1 MAYVTYLVSINNPN
15 YNLIDENGNTTTS
28 ISTTHYYIPIK
39 YNEDAYSNGI
49 FFLCKNCKKE
59 IEIKIKSL

>member
-1 MAYVTYLVSINNPN
+1 MVQWQYVKIVEKVGKFKMKKWYKCPN
-15 YNLIDENGNTTTS
+15 CGKKI
-28 ISTTHYYIPIK
+28 IK
-39 YNEDAYSNGI
+39 YNEDAYSKGI